1 MQKNS
6 YTKKEGVYFA
16 DGERKMLKKYERL
29 LTFIGCGVLMLLLAG
44 CDSKENITQAMAK
57 INELNYQEAL
67 ELFTAAEE
75 AGENEKLIA
84 RGRGITY
91 MGMTQ
96 YEEAEKY
103 FLEALNCSNG
113 IPEEMDYDI
122 NLYLAAVYTK
132 QEKYAKAEEIYDAV
146 LALRPKDDD
155 VKFLRGIARLKLDK
169 YTAAKEDM
177 DQVVAKNPKNFE
189 RVIQIYEAMDA
200 AGHKDAGQGYL
211 TDALQNYEDQ
221 MSNFIKG
228 RMYFY
233 MGEYQKAYV
242 ALEDAKKD
250 GGVEAYLYL
259 GKAYEITGDYNY
271 ASSVYN
277 SYLAKEGDDA
287 RIYNQ
292 LGLCEMKKGEY
303 HKALSAFQAGLQVEE
318 NIMKQS
324 LLFNEIAAYEY
335 LGDFAQAK
343 VLINKY
349 LAMYPDDAEAIR
361 EAEFLSSR

>member
-1 MQKNS
+1 M
-6 YTKKEGVYFA
+6 FLMA
-16 DGERKMLKKYERL
+16 
-29 LTFIGCGVLMLLLAG
+29 GCGN
-44 CDSKENITQAMAK
+44 KENIAQAMSK
-57 INELNYQEAL
+57 ISELNYQEAVDL
-67 ELFTAAEE
+67 LAAAEE

-84 RGRGITY
+84 RGRGIAY

-96 YEEAEKY
+96 YEEAENY
-103 FLEALNCSNG
+103 FLAALDCSNG
-113 IPEEMDYDI
+113 IPEDMDYDI

-132 QEKYAKAEEIYDAV
+132 QEKYGKAEEVYNSI

-155 VKFLRGIARLKLDK
+155 VKFLRGIARLKLNK
-169 YTAAKEDM
+169 YAEGKEDM
-177 DQVVAKNPKNFE
+177 DQVVAKDPKNFE
-189 RVIQIYEAMDA
+189 RVLQIYEAMEA

-233 MGEYQKAYV
+233 MGDYQKAYV

-259 GKAYEITGDYNY
+259 GMAYEYTGDYNY

-277 SYLAKEGDDA
+277 SYLAKQGDDA

-303 HKALSAFQAGLQVEE
+303 SNALSAFQAGLQVEG
-318 NIMKQS
+318 NTMKQS

-343 VLINKY
+343 VLLNKY
-349 LAMYPDDAEAIR
+349 LTMYPDDEDAQR
-361 EAEFLSSR
+361 EAGFLATR